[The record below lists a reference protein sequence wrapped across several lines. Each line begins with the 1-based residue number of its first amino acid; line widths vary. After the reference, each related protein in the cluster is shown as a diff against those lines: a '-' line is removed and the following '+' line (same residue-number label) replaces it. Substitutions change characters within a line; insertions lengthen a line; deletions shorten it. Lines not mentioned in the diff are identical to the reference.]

1 MAGIVSHLGSRVGRW
16 LVAMVMLVALAG
28 LSGCSSSPFDP
39 YVDGYVDGTRLTD
52 VSDVSSPYRVGGL
65 VAVDPKVGGIDQ
77 RLQDALP
84 SDLRAAD
91 NEAVGTIIWISWR
104 EAPVGVYKDAGS
116 TQERG
121 RAYQGHCDVAVIDRA
136 ASLIVA
142 RRTFDAPAPPK
153 TTASSGDVHT
163 EVDVAE
169 VVRYLVGLPEEAS
182 HTPVTA
188 TAPALEPGSSL
199 TITLSGPDS
208 GTYSRTAKEIFCSRT
223 ERKPLDEWSVTTIAA
238 AENDESLGFFILS
251 GRLGSTPVQLGSGTT
266 DLQTQVIIGP
276 IVSGRRYEVSTT
288 AGGSG
293 TFSLNYRGVKATLTF
308 VGETAS
314 GVRMAW
320 TARCVSK

>member
-1 MAGIVSHLGSRVGRW
+1 MTGVVSHLGSRMRIR
-16 LVAMVMLVALAG
+16 LAAMVILCALAG
-28 LSGCSSSPFDP
+28 LSGCSSPFDP

-65 VAVDPKVGGIDQ
+65 VAVDPKGGRIDD
-77 RLQDALP
+77 RLQNALP

-91 NEAVGTIIWISWR
+91 NEAVGTIIWIHWW
-104 EAPVGVYKDAGS
+104 EAPVGVYKDFGS
-116 TQERG
+116 SQRG

-142 RRTFDAPAPPK
+142 RRTFDAPAPPE
-153 TTASSGDVHT
+153 TTTSSGDVHT

-208 GTYSRTAKEIFCSRT
+208 GTYSRTAKEIYCSHT
-223 ERKPLDEWSVTTIAA
+223 KRKPLDEWSVTTIAA
-238 AENDESLGFFILS
+238 AENDESLGAFIFS

-266 DLQTQVIIGP
+266 DLQALVIIGP
-276 IVSGRRYEVSTT
+276 IGSGRRYEASTT

-293 TFSLNYRGVKATLTF
+293 TFSLNYRGRKATLTF

-314 GVRMAW
+314 GVRIAW

>member
-1 MAGIVSHLGSRVGRW
+1 MAGVVSHLGSWVRRGVRA
-16 LVAMVMLVALAG
+16 VVIVVALAG
-28 LSGCSSSPFDP
+28 FSGCSTPFDP
-39 YVDGYVDGTRLTD
+39 YVEEYFDGAGLTD

-65 VAVDPKVGGIDQ
+65 VAVDPKAGAIDR

-84 SDLRAAD
+84 QDLRAAN
-91 NEAVGTIIWISWR
+91 NEAVGTIIWIHWW
-104 EAPVGVYKDAGS
+104 EEPVGVYKEFGS
-116 TQERG
+116 RQRG

-142 RRTFDAPAPPK
+142 RRTFDAPVPPE
-153 TTASSGDVHT
+153 TTTSSGDVHT

-169 VVRYLVGLPEEAS
+169 IVRYLVRLPEEAS
-182 HTPVTA
+182 HTPLTP

-208 GTYSRTAKEIFCSRT
+208 GTYSRTAKEIYCSHTKR
-223 ERKPLDEWSVTTIAA
+223 EPLDEWSVTTITA
-238 AENDESLGFFILS
+238 AENDESLGAFIFS

-266 DLQTQVIIGP
+266 DLQALVIIGP
-276 IVSGRRYEVSTT
+276 IGGGRRYEASTT

-293 TFSLNYRGVKATLTF
+293 TFSLDYRGRKATVTF

-314 GVRMAW
+314 GVRIAW

>member
-1 MAGIVSHLGSRVGRW
+1 MAGVVSHLGSRMRIR
-16 LVAMVMLVALAG
+16 LAAMVTLVALAG
-28 LSGCSSSPFDP
+28 LSGCSSPFDP

-65 VAVDPKVGGIDQ
+65 VAVDPKGGRIDD
-77 RLQDALP
+77 RLQNALP

-91 NEAVGTIIWISWR
+91 NGAVGTIIWIHWW
-104 EAPVGVYKDAGS
+104 EAPVGVYEDFGS
-116 TQERG
+116 RQRG

-142 RRTFDAPAPPK
+142 RRTFDAPAPPE
-153 TTASSGDVHT
+153 TTTSSGDVHT

-208 GTYSRTAKEIFCSRT
+208 GTYSRTAKEIYCSHT
-223 ERKPLDEWSVTTIAA
+223 KRKPLDEWSVTTITA
-238 AENDESLGFFILS
+238 AENDESLGAFIFS

-266 DLQTQVIIGP
+266 DLQALVIIGP
-276 IVSGRRYEVSTT
+276 IGSGRRYEASTT

-293 TFSLNYRGVKATLTF
+293 TFSLNYRGRKATLTF